1 MSVVIPNLG
10 LPVPVT
16 SPVPI
21 SYPPTDIT
29 VLKSEQIVLA
39 TSYIQNAGGESLD
52 DGLEHLCAILN
63 IDPRPVNSIVTVQAQ
78 SALGLSATGLAT
90 TIDKK
95 FVINSVPTDSVGF
108 WCPSHTATG
117 GAPWSISGMAQSAEI
132 EAGSPIIVRWILSAA
147 DPGCEVTTG
156 TTTMTVTVTPGPSVI

>member
-16 SPVPI
+16 SPVSI
-21 SYPPTDIT
+21 SYPFTDIT

-39 TSYIQNAGGESLD
+39 TGYTQNAGGESLD
-52 DGLEHLCAILN
+52 DGLEHVCAIVT
-63 IDPRPVNSIVTVQAQ
+63 IDARPVNSIVTVQAQ

-95 FVINSVPTDSVGF
+95 FIINSVSTDSVGF
-108 WCPSHTATG
+108 WCPAEAVTG
-117 GAPWSISGMAQSAEI
+117 GAPWSISGMAQSVEI
-132 EAGSPIIVRWILSAA
+132 PAGTSINARWILSAA

-156 TTTMTVTVTPGPSVI
+156 FTTMTVTVTPGPTI